1 MLIPVLIPVLLPT
14 LVTACGPA
22 DFQGVLD
29 ESIADWGFPGATAV
43 VVEGGETVWSG
54 AAGVS
59 DRVEGTPMGVHDR
72 FRLGSL
78 TKPFTVVVIH
88 QLDQEGLLSFDDP
101 VSAWVAG
108 VPSGDAITVGHLLG
122 HTSGLGDYVD
132 HAAYWATAESPWS
145 VPDLLDLAYLETR
158 GEPGERGFYSN
169 AGYLLLGLV
178 IEAATGEAWEEQ
190 VSSRIVEPL
199 GLDATGGYDE
209 LAAPVHG
216 YEKEDG
222 DVIDTS
228 LHSHSEN
235 SWAAGALVSSAPDV
249 AAFATALWG
258 GELLD
263 RAHVDLLLVPD
274 PSTGAIDWF
283 RSLGLRLDVVG
294 GELNVGHMGKSVGYR
309 SDWGTRG
316 ARDTTIVVMH
326 NGSWRAARDVTDRL
340 WDEHDLGLR

>member
-1 MLIPVLIPVLLPT
+1 VLNSLL
-14 LVTACGPA
+14 LAACASP
-22 DFQGVLD
+22 DFQAVLD
-29 ESIADWGFPGATAV
+29 ESVADWDFPGATAV
-43 VVEGGETVWSG
+43 VVDGGEVSWSG
-54 AAGVS
+54 ASGVS
-59 DRVEGTPMGVHDR
+59 DRLEGTPMGVDDR

-88 QLDQEGLLSFDDP
+88 QLDQEGLLSFADP
-101 VSAWVAG
+101 VSAWVSG
-108 VPSGDAITVGHLLG
+108 VPGGDDITVGHLLG

-132 HAAYWATAESPWS
+132 YASYWATAESPWALD
-145 VPDLLDLAYLETR
+145 DLLALAYQEIK

-169 AGYLLLGLV
+169 AGFILLGLV
-178 IEAATGEAWEEQ
+178 IEAATGESWEEQ
-190 VSSRIVEPL
+190 VRVRITEPL

-209 LAAPVHG
+209 LAVPVHG

-222 DVIDTS
+222 DVMDTS

-258 GELLD
+258 GALLD
-263 RAHVDLLLVPD
+263 RAHLDLLLVPD
-274 PSTGAIDWF
+274 PSTGSTDWF

-316 ARDTTIVVMH
+316 ERDTTIVVMH
-326 NGSWRAARDVTDRL
+326 NGSWRPARDVTDRL